1 MASNYDLSIVQG
13 DTLRWS
19 MYLTGEGGT
28 AYNLSGATLSMQVR
42 KGYYPASSLVSY
54 SAYVPSVF
62 PPIIVDGQPIGN
74 YTANFPEGYVGGLSA
89 SATGGT
95 IYISIGATYTSL
107 LSSDSTSKY
116 DIQIVHPTTNMVLTI
131 LRGAITGIPEVT
143 KLQ

>member
-1 MASNYDLSIVQG
+1 MANNYDLSIVQG

-19 MYLTGEGGT
+19 MYLTGDGGT
-28 AYNLSGATLSMQVR
+28 AYNLGGATLSMQVR
-42 KGYYPASSLVSY
+42 KGYYPSALLVSY
-54 SAYVPSVF
+54 SSYISPA
-62 PPIIVDGQPIGN
+62 GN
-74 YTANFPEGYVGGLSA
+74 SNINYPEGYVGGLSA

-95 IYISIGATYTSL
+95 IYISIGATYTGL

-116 DIQIVHPTTNMVLTI
+116 DIQIIHPTTNMVLTI

>member
-1 MASNYDLSIVQG
+1 
-13 DTLRWS
+13 
-19 MYLTGEGGT
+19 
-28 AYNLSGATLSMQVR
+28 MQVR
-42 KGYYPASSLVSY
+42 KGYYPSSLLTSY
-54 SAYVPSVF
+54 SSYISPA
-62 PPIIVDGQPIGN
+62 GN
-74 YTANFPEGYVGGLSA
+74 VNINYPEGYVGGLSA

>member
-19 MYLTGEGGT
+19 MYLTGDGGT
-28 AYNLSGATLSMQVR
+28 AYNLGGATLSMQVR
-42 KGYYPASSLVSY
+42 KGYYPSALLVSY
-54 SAYVPSVF
+54 SSYISPE
-62 PPIIVDGQPIGN
+62 GN
-74 YTANFPEGYVGGLSA
+74 SNINYPDGYVGGLSA

-95 IYISIGATYTSL
+95 IYISIGATYTGL
-107 LSSDSTSKY
+107 LSTDTTSKY
-116 DIQIVHPTTNMVLTI
+116 DIQVIHPNTNMVLTI

>member
-19 MYLTGEGGT
+19 MYLTGDGGT

-42 KGYYPASSLVSY
+42 RGYYPSTLLASY
-54 SAYVPSVF
+54 SSYILP
-62 PPIIVDGQPIGN
+62 GGN
-74 YTANFPEGYVGGLSA
+74 INSTYPEGFVGGLSG

-95 IYISIGATYTSL
+95 IYISVGATYTSL

-116 DIQIVHPTTNMVLTI
+116 DIQIIHPTTNMVLTI

>member
-19 MYLTGEGGT
+19 MYLTGDGGT
-28 AYNLSGATLSMQVR
+28 AYNLGGATLSMQVR
-42 KGYYPASSLVSY
+42 KGYYPSSLLASY
-54 SAYVPSVF
+54 SSYISPA
-62 PPIIVDGQPIGN
+62 GN
-74 YTANFPEGYVGGLSA
+74 SDINYPEGYIGGLSA

-95 IYISIGATYTSL
+95 IYISIGATYTGL

-116 DIQIVHPTTNMVLTI
+116 DIQVVHPNTNMVLTI

>member
-19 MYLTGEGGT
+19 MYLTGDGGT
-28 AYNLSGATLSMQVR
+28 AYNLGGATLSMQVR
-42 KGYYPASSLVSY
+42 KGYYPSALLVSY
-54 SAYVPSVF
+54 SSYISPA
-62 PPIIVDGQPIGN
+62 GN
-74 YTANFPEGYVGGLSA
+74 SNINYPEGYVGGLSA

-95 IYISIGATYTSL
+95 IYISIGATYTGL
-107 LSSDSTSKY
+107 LSTDTTSKY
-116 DIQIVHPTTNMVLTI
+116 DIQVIHPNTNMVLTI

>member
-19 MYLTGEGGT
+19 MYLTGDGGT
-28 AYNLSGATLSMQVR
+28 AYNLGGATLSMQVR
-42 KGYYPASSLVSY
+42 KGYYPSALLTSY
-54 SAYVPSVF
+54 SSYVS
-62 PPIIVDGQPIGN
+62 
-74 YTANFPEGYVGGLSA
+74 PEGNSDINYPEGFSGGLSA

-95 IYISIGATYTSL
+95 IYISVGALYTSL
-107 LSSDSTSKY
+107 LSSDSVSKY
-116 DIQIVHPTTNMVLTI
+116 DIQIIHPTTNLVLTI

>member
-19 MYLTGEGGT
+19 MYLTGDGGT
-28 AYNLSGATLSMQVR
+28 AYNLGGATLSMQVR
-42 KGYYPASSLVSY
+42 KGYYPSSLLVSY
-54 SAYVPSVF
+54 SSYISPA
-62 PPIIVDGQPIGN
+62 GN
-74 YTANFPEGYVGGLSA
+74 SYINYPDGYVGGLSA

-95 IYISIGATYTSL
+95 IYISIGATYTGL
-107 LSSDSTSKY
+107 LSTDTTSKY
-116 DIQIVHPTTNMVLTI
+116 DIQVVHPTTNMVLTI

>member
-19 MYLTGEGGT
+19 MYLTGDGGT
-28 AYNLSGATLSMQVR
+28 AYNLGGATLSMQVR
-42 KGYYPASSLVSY
+42 KGYYPSSLLASY
-54 SAYVPSVF
+54 SSYISPS
-62 PPIIVDGQPIGN
+62 GN
-74 YTANFPEGYVGGLSA
+74 VNINYPEGYIGGLSA

-95 IYISIGATYTSL
+95 IYISIGATYTCL

-131 LRGAITGIPEVT
+131 LRSL
-143 KLQ
+143 KL

>member
-19 MYLTGEGGT
+19 MYLTGDGGT
-28 AYNLSGATLSMQVR
+28 AYNLGGATLSMQVR
-42 KGYYPASSLVSY
+42 KGYYPSSLLVSY
-54 SAYVPSVF
+54 SSYISPA
-62 PPIIVDGQPIGN
+62 GN
-74 YTANFPEGYVGGLSA
+74 SYINYPDGYVGGLSA

-95 IYISIGATYTSL
+95 IYISIGATYTGL
-107 LSSDSTSKY
+107 LSTDTTSKY
-116 DIQIVHPTTNMVLTI
+116 DIQVIHPNTNMVLTI